1 MKTLTPDAI
10 SAQISALN
18 RELADLEDDAAT
30 LALAAAEGDE
40 EAARKIARVNTKM
53 AQMRA
58 DRSVLFLAREAA
70 ERREAQTDEAARA
83 SDRKLHL
90 RAARDHAE
98 TVVKAA
104 QDVDAIFD
112 QFRAALDRLTAA
124 ELLTWKELGLA
135 GARPTDAI
143 IGRRGLS
150 THALEKLKAI
160 GDRRE
165 IFRNDKRSIAEIA
178 AVAWEFL
185 LSAPELEEVA

>member
-1 MKTLTPDAI
+1 
-10 SAQISALN
+10 
-18 RELADLEDDAAT
+18 
-30 LALAAAEGDE
+30 
-40 EAARKIARVNTKM
+40 
-53 AQMRA
+53 MRA
-58 DRSVLFLAREAA
+58 DRTVLLLAREAA

-124 ELLTWKELGLA
+124 ELATWAEIGLA

-143 IGRRGLS
+143 IGRRGL
-150 THALEKLKAI
+150 TAHALDKLRAI
-160 GDRRE
+160 RERRE
-165 IFRNDKRSIAEIA
+165 VFRNDKRSTAEIA

-185 LSAPELEEVA
+185 LNTPEFEEVA